1 MSKASQASLQLQG
14 GVVTNV
20 QNPKLAGDAD
30 GDQRLDYLGVHHVGV
45 DALSQYLTGLRVM
58 VIGAGPAGLVFARN
72 AALHGAVVTI
82 LEQAGDPRGT
92 DAGYT
97 NRSFN
102 ITLDNVGRQVLGDAR
117 AWKGGIWLNGR
128 AIHCNVTADV
138 TYARYGR
145 TVDAELISIPRPVL
159 RQNLC
164 KLAEEAGA
172 TILFHARATGT
183 NTATGAVAYESVHG
197 NHEEIHGD
205 LVVFGDGL
213 HSLVTSSASAELGIQ
228 TWPEPRNY
236 ISGMIAPEDNPGL
249 SLGHIHFWH
258 EQNNG
263 NFSVGIP
270 NADGSVALLI
280 VSLFADIAAD
290 AHPFATPAQ
299 AEARL
304 RRDFPHLYTVA
315 PQLAEQLPH
324 HRRGTFCFKSAQKY
338 RVGQKGVIVGDAG
351 LVFPPWAGYG
361 ANQAMYGAASMAN
374 ALVEHRGVLDSAL
387 DDYQQTQQLL
397 SAELIEFVDGQG
409 DFLSGPVAKD
419 PAGRS
424 EPALSMII
432 QEVKHSLAREDIMT
446 EPDASPLENGSC
458 TLEPAV

>member
-1 MSKASQASLQLQG
+1 MSQASQASLQLQG
-14 GVVTNV
+14 GVATNV
-20 QNPKLAGDAD
+20 PNPNLARNAD
-30 GDQRLDYLGVHHVGV
+30 GDQRLDFLGIHRIGV
-45 DALSQYLTGLRVM
+45 DAPSRRLAGLTIT

-72 AALHGAVVTI
+72 TALHGAMVTV
-82 LEQAGDPRGT
+82 LEQAGDPRGA

-117 AWKGGIWLNGR
+117 AWRGGIWLNGR
-128 AIHCNVTADV
+128 AIHCNITSDV

-145 TVDAELISIPRPVL
+145 TVDAELISVPRPVL

-164 KLAEEAGA
+164 TLAEEAGA
-172 TILFHARATGT
+172 KVLFHSRVSSVDSETGT
-183 NTATGAVAYESVHG
+183 VVYEVG
-197 NHEEIHGD
+197 QGIHREAHAD
-205 LVVFGDGL
+205 LIVFGDGL
-213 HSLVTSSASAELGIQ
+213 HSIVTRSAAAELGIQ
-228 TWPEPRNY
+228 IWPEPRNY

-258 EQNNG
+258 ESHGG
-263 NFSVGIP
+263 NYTVGIP
-270 NADGSVALLI
+270 NADGSVALLM
-280 VSLFADIAAD
+280 VSLFADLAAGE
-290 AHPFATPAQ
+290 HPFATPAE

-304 RRDFPHLYTVA
+304 RRDFPHLYKVA
-315 PQLAEQLPH
+315 PQLVEQLPQ

-361 ANQAMYGAASMAN
+361 ANQAMYGAASLAH
-374 ALVEHRGVLDSAL
+374 ALVEHAGAL
-387 DDYQQTQQLL
+387 DDSLNDYQKMQQML
-397 SAELIEFVDGQG
+397 STELIEFVDGQG
-409 DFLSGPVAKD
+409 DFLSGPVAND

-432 QEVKHSLAREDIMT
+432 EKTKLQAVVSN
-446 EPDASPLENGSC
+446 ASGCL
-458 TLEPAV
+458 